1 MALLV
6 NSVYREEAH
15 MMHQIIDPFINFD
28 DETDLEDFE
37 QNTLK
42 FSIEIA
48 VNTPKVRYVP
58 ATPVQH
64 AGDPAS

>member
-1 MALLV
+1 
-6 NSVYREEAH
+6 